1 MVKNKIILIISLAIV
16 FLATLFLWFF
26 KTPFIVNEANDSH
39 IFLPWPET
47 SPVTKPPEGSA
58 GAEAD
63 IWVEAD
69 AFDGSEFSDT
79 EGDFEDASDIYLKSL
94 IDVLPMISGPLELS
108 VEGATG
114 WAAVAIPLYNEADT
128 ESDTVADF
136 DDGQVFVIIEEQG
149 EWWYVR
155 CSNGESGWVEHMA
168 CFINLPDVIPSIV
181 YNITNAYSAL
191 THSSGYEI
199 PGVTGQ
205 KLYEAGP
212 VYNPR
217 LSRDEFIVPTLYS
230 TSKLLFA
237 AQHLALEAG
246 DTIILHE
253 AYRDHAS
260 QQRSVR
266 LLRELMDD
274 NENVRSA
281 IEDGPWS
288 LNWFIATALSNH
300 QRGVAFDASLGKILS
315 YEIEQIG
322 EVFLPVITEYEEYS
336 MPTTIH
342 ELSPLAATLIRP
354 VSSRDRDAW
363 RNVPLTRAM
372 TPGAKLL
379 QKYFDEAGMTPLAS
393 EWWHFNDL
401 EGVETA
407 IELDIR
413 GSFLLGEILSELP

>member
-1 MVKNKIILIISLAIV
+1 MDKNKIILIVSLVVV
-16 FLATLFLWFF
+16 FLATMFF
-26 KTPFIVNEANDSH
+26 WLGKTPFTALEENISH
-39 IFLPWPET
+39 LLHLQPKEVPDT
-47 SPVTKPPEGSA
+47 SPVVNPNDA
-58 GAEAD
+58 GIQGVTDDAIAYSDAED
-63 IWVEAD
+63 DSAD
-69 AFDGSEFSDT
+69 AQG
-79 EGDFEDASDIYLKSL
+79 AYLERL
-94 IDVLPMISGPLELS
+94 TDVLPLITGPLELS

-114 WAAVAIPLYNEADT
+114 WAPIAMPLYSEADT
-128 ESDTVADF
+128 ESDVVIDF
-136 DDGQVFVIIEEQG
+136 DDGQVFVILEEQG
-149 EWWYVR
+149 DWWYVR
-155 CSNGESGWVEHMA
+155 CSDGETGWLPHMA

-181 YNITNAYSAL
+181 YNITNAFSAL

-212 VYNPR
+212 VFNPR
-217 LSRDEFIVPTLYS
+217 LSRDEFIVPALYS
-230 TSKLLFA
+230 TSKLLFT

-246 DTIILHE
+246 DIIIMHE

-266 LLRELMDD
+266 LLRELMDE

-281 IEDGPWS
+281 IEDGPWN
-288 LNWFIATALSNH
+288 LNWFIATSLSNH
-300 QRGVAFDASLGKILS
+300 QRGVAFDVSLGKILS
-315 YEIEQIG
+315 YEIIQIG
-322 EVFLPVITEYEEYS
+322 DAFLPEITEYEEYN

-342 ELSPLAATLIRP
+342 ELSPLAAALTRP
-354 VSSRDRDAW
+354 VSSRDRDLW
-363 RNVPLTRAM
+363 RDVPLTRAM

-407 IELDIR
+407 TELDIR
-413 GSFLLGEILSELP
+413 GSFLIGEILSEKSIIN